1 MTYKAVYDHVFQLK
15 IKNKKIKKNKNACCR
30 ALNKKN
36 VSLDMC

>member
-1 MTYKAVYDHVFQLK
+1 MTYKAVYDHVFQL
-15 IKNKKIKKNKNACCR
+15 KIKKNKNACCR

>member
-1 MTYKAVYDHVFQLK
+1 MTYKAIYDHVFQLK
-15 IKNKKIKKNKNACCR
+15 IKNKNACCR